1 MSDCIFCKIVAG
13 DVPANKVHEDDDV
26 LAIMDVGHVNPGHCL
41 VIVKSHVP
49 TIMELDDAKV
59 GNAFTVASQIA
70 RALESNYHPD
80 GMTILQANRP
90 AGWQTVPHF
99 HVHIL
104 PRHADDGVGLTWP
117 AKNPPQEELAATAAN
132 VRAALAG

>member
-1 MSDCIFCKIVAG
+1 MSNCIFCKIVAG
-13 DVPANKVHEDDDV
+13 EVPANKVHEDEDV

-41 VIVKSHVP
+41 VIVKRHVP
-49 TIMELDDAKV
+49 TMMELDDALV
-59 GNAFTVASQIA
+59 GKAFTVAKQVA
-70 RALESNYHPD
+70 RALERTHHPD

-99 HVHIL
+99 HVHVL

-117 AKNPPQEELAATAAN
+117 TKNPPQEELAATATS